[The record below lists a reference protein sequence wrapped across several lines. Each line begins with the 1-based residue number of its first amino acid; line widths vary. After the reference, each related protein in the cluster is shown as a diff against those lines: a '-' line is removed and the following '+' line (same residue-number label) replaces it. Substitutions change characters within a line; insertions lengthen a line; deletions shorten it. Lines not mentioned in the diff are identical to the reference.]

1 MGRWPVETAQT
12 IGIRELRQHAS
23 RYVDLAATG
32 RAVQVTKRGKVVAY
46 IVGAPDAEEPLA
58 DLIATGMVALASDP
72 HDLADVEPVRL
83 DAGQVPPSV
92 ALQQMRDDERW

>member
-1 MGRWPVETAQT
+1 MARWPGNTAQT
-12 IGIRELRQHAS
+12 IGIRELRQNAS

-32 RAVQVTKRGKVVAY
+32 RAVPVTKRGKVVAY
-46 IVGAPDAEEPLA
+46 IVAAPEAEEPLA
-58 DLIATGMVALASDP
+58 DLIASGVVTPAADP

-92 ALQQMRDDERW
+92 ALQQMRDEERW